1 MLGFLA
7 GRFDLFKPESGEVLA
22 NLGLTF
28 CLPALLFNATA
39 TMTMAELHDWRF
51 FLGLAL
57 GLLVIYFLA
66 LTISMGIF
74 RKPVDASSLQALS
87 SAFPSMAL
95 VGIPLLLA
103 LIGRSAV
110 LSVAFANLVVSFVMM
125 PVTLTLLEA
134 GRPTE
139 AGHTRSGVVWGCLLH
154 VIKQPL
160 VWAPIAGLAMAAAHI
175 PLPEMAQRSFALI
188 GEATSGFAL
197 FATGLLLSGQKLRI
211 NSAVALSVTL
221 KNPAQPAVM
230 WLIALLFGL
239 TTLHRREMVPARC
252 RADRGR
258 ADDAS
263 DSLQSRPGRIGG
275 DHLSQYCPFYGDHGR
290 LHCIDL
296 LNRRDS
302 KAKRRI
308 RCTKGLHRLRSRRP
322 QICPGSRRAGT
333 GQNTP

>member
-1 MLGFLA
+1 MSLLPVIINALVPIAFVILLGFLA
-7 GRFDLFKPESGEVLA
+7 GHFGLFKAESGEVLA

-139 AGHTRSGVVWGCLLH
+139 AGHTRSAVVWGCLLH
-154 VIKQPL
+154 AIKQPL

-175 PLPEMAQRSFALI
+175 RLPEMAQRSFALI
-188 GEATSGFAL
+188 GEATSGVAL

-211 NSAVALSVTL
+211 SSAVALSVTL
-221 KNPAQPAVM
+221 KNLAQPAVM

-239 TTLHRREMVPARC
+239 TTLHRREMVLLGAVPTAVGPMML
-252 RADRGR
+252 ATHYKVDLDESE
-258 ADDAS
+258 AT
-263 DSLQSRPGRIGG
+263 IF
-275 DHLSQYCPFYGDHGR
+275 LSTV
-290 LHCIDL
+290 L
-296 LNRRDS
+296 S
-302 KAKRRI
+302 M
-308 RCTKGLHRLRSRRP
+308 
-322 QICPGSRRAGT
+322 GT
-333 GQNTP
+333 LGAFIALTY